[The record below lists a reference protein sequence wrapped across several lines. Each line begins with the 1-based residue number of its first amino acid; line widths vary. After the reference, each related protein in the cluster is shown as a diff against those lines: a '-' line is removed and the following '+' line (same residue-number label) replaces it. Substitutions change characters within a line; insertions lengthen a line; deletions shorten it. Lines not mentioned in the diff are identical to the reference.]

1 MINRLVIGVENQNL
15 EKEINDSSE
24 IGTNIKLYLDSLR
37 NIPLLTQEEECE
49 LMKKIEKG
57 DKQARQDMITHN
69 LRLVVSIAKKY
80 QTQMELLDLIQEGNI
95 GLMKALDKFDYT
107 KEYKFSTYA
116 TWWIRQSI
124 SRAIADKKRTVRLPV
139 HVVDKLSRIKRELAK
154 YESKYGKAPSRKELA
169 EITGY
174 DQELLDTYYLLNT
187 DTVSLDMPSKPSEMG
202 EEMDPIGEIIEDKT
216 IAGVEDSAINNML
229 NEEIMAILP
238 KILKPVE
245 VEVIQKRFGFNGET
259 RMTLEEIGQ
268 QRGVTRE
275 RIRQIEATAIA
286 KLKASRKTKDLK
298 EYLSAI

>member
-1 MINRLVIGVENQNL
+1 MISVDNQNL

-124 SRAIADKKRTVRLPV
+124 SRAIADKKRTVRLPI

-174 DQELLDTYYLLNT
+174 DQELLDTYYQLNT

-202 EEMDPIGEIIEDKT
+202 EEMDPIGEIIEDKST
-216 IAGVEDSAINNML
+216 AGVEDSVINNML

-275 RIRQIEATAIA
+275 RIRQIEAKAIA

-298 EYLSAI
+298 EYLSAM

>member
-1 MINRLVIGVENQNL
+1 MENQNL

-154 YESKYGKAPSRKELA
+154 YESKYGKTPSRKELA

-174 DQELLDTYYLLNT
+174 DQELLDTYYQLNT

-216 IAGVEDSAINNML
+216 TAGVEDSVINNML
-229 NEEIMAILP
+229 NEEIIGILP
-238 KILKPVE
+238 KILTPVE

-275 RIRQIEATAIA
+275 RIRQIEAKAIA

-298 EYLSAI
+298 EYLSAM

>member
-1 MINRLVIGVENQNL
+1 M

-124 SRAIADKKRTVRLPV
+124 SRAIADKKRPVRLPV

-202 EEMDPIGEIIEDKT
+202 KEMDPIGEIIEDKST
-216 IAGVEDSAINNML
+216 AGVEDSVINNML

-275 RIRQIEATAIA
+275 RIRQIEAMAIA

>member
-1 MINRLVIGVENQNL
+1 M

-139 HVVDKLSRIKRELAK
+139 HVVDKLSRIKREFAK

-174 DQELLDTYYLLNT
+174 DQELLDTYYQLNT

-202 EEMDPIGEIIEDKT
+202 EEMDPIGEIIEDKST
-216 IAGVEDSAINNML
+216 AGVEDSVINNML

-275 RIRQIEATAIA
+275 RIRQIEAMAIA

>member
-1 MINRLVIGVENQNL
+1 MENQNL

-154 YESKYGKAPSRKELA
+154 YESKYGKTPSRKELA

-275 RIRQIEATAIA
+275 RIRQIEAMAIA

>member
-1 MINRLVIGVENQNL
+1 M

-80 QTQMELLDLIQEGNI
+80 QKQMELLDLIQEGNI

-154 YESKYGKAPSRKELA
+154 YESKYGKTPSRKELA

-202 EEMDPIGEIIEDKT
+202 EEMDPIGEIIEDKST
-216 IAGVEDSAINNML
+216 AGVEDSVINNML

-275 RIRQIEATAIA
+275 RIRQIEAMAIA

>member
-1 MINRLVIGVENQNL
+1 MENQNL
-15 EKEINDSSE
+15 ENEIKDSSE
-24 IGTNIKLYLDSLR
+24 IGTNIKLYLDSIR

-57 DKQARQDMITHN
+57 DKQARQDMIIHN

-154 YESKYGKAPSRKELA
+154 YESKYGKTPSRKELA

-202 EEMDPIGEIIEDKT
+202 KEMDPIGEIIEDKST
-216 IAGVEDSAINNML
+216 AGVEDSVINNML

-238 KILKPVE
+238 KVLKPVE

-275 RIRQIEATAIA
+275 RIRQIEAMAIA